1 MTQRHFVCKPHS
13 LLDFSKQRYQ
23 RDTRSRDRGFER
35 SALTEKRII
44 RNPEETSAKAFI
56 LSDVCIYIYIYIYI
70 HTYICTYM
78 YYVSFLGVLFSRIS
92 ERLFSFNDRR
102 KSPRETS
109 ASANVPVD
117 RNDSSRSASIFIRRD
132 YRLTSTFA
140 SRFAMYYH
148 GGNRKRAGS
157 KGTAIQ
163 HDYMIRKLV
172 PHMHTRP
179 VRLVKNTID
188 RTLPLTRAPIE

>member
-1 MTQRHFVCKPHS
+1 MQTAFSPGLFEAKISARYPFQRPGIRAERINRETDHPKSRGNVGESIYS
-13 LLDFSKQRYQ
+13 LRCVY
-23 RDTRSRDRGFER
+23 
-35 SALTEKRII
+35 
-44 RNPEETSAKAFI
+44 
-56 LSDVCIYIYIYIYI
+56 IYIYIYIYI

-148 GGNRKRAGS
+148 GGNWKRAGS